1 MTEKKTT
8 DLTDNAQDFVMHT
21 QKWYDNLKSLMR
33 EKMVDAVE
41 KYKLSEDDAVDIV
54 DNKLITQPHLSVL
67 SDMLEEDYWSEE

>member
-1 MTEKKTT
+1 MTEKKIT

-33 EKMVDAVE
+33 DEMVDAVE

-54 DNKLITQPHLSVL
+54 DNKLITQPHRSVL